1 MPKKTI
7 VGSRSVS
14 IERQTNIGPSIAGRL
29 RGVGARTLADLERIG
44 PAAAYLR
51 ICERH
56 PGKTIP
62 VCYNLY
68 SLEGALCGKRWD
80 RIGGE
85 AKQSLLRQVGRR

>member
-7 VGSRSVS
+7 IGNRGVS
-14 IERQTNIGPSIAGRL
+14 IEGQTNIGPTIAGRL
-29 RGVGARTLADLERIG
+29 REVGIHTVADLERVG

-62 VCYNLY
+62 VCHYLY

-80 RIGGE
+80 AIGGE